1 MDTKILFL
9 NLSNDDDNFSK
20 YRQEMLGTIEN
31 LLNND
36 KSIELKKYKENKDEK
51 KLFCNDLSD
60 IDLLILW
67 VDSEHCNDWIYF
79 SEEIEKQNQ
88 ILGFFVIFGIKEDK
102 IKDNMEKAMMRNIY
116 PFICPINY
124 TNFKAYLQAV
134 VSEIKYKKSLEKFKQ
149 DIWRTDNLDS
159 LVDGAFKYLKTDPV
173 GYDRASISLVDN
185 RTEEGNRY
193 LFRYDP
199 QPGYD
204 QQSGASYRADRN
216 LQKSIEKDRLIKN
229 VDRNT
234 VLIID
239 KIQSKTKEELGELG
253 WTKEAATEDIISW
266 IGLAA
271 KYQNRTIAIITL
283 DQTQGTPY
291 EPSDYRLREFLKDF
305 GRIFA
310 QAIVEFFKKRNQ
322 EVFEEIINE
331 MGDDLKSEVLITQ
344 ILQKLKNKL
353 GCDNCNYFSVAYDS
367 DKKEIFLK
375 EYASAKGI
383 FSKKTEKSTHPFK
396 KGVGIVGAVLK
407 DGKSRIVPHAFEDE
421 NFVPTLKHPGDKL
434 SLLAVPVIPIN
445 NKNKPNR
452 IIGVICCYKKK
463 PDYFTV
469 YDRDLIESIALSAAT
484 VIERTQTLEF
494 SNEISSEM
502 AKLVVNPDKTALLC
516 KICEY
521 ALQVTSAGSASIHLL
536 KHLGN
541 NQYRAKG
548 EHYTYPP
555 GKESPPR
562 LDGKGTTDLVI
573 EKKETLEF
581 SRDKEI
587 LVMIFPEEK
596 NKILASILENNDP
609 QYKFVGLP
617 KITKEKDQLFSIS
630 SSETDKK
637 ENVYTF
643 ISAKYKQNQSDCIIP
658 LIITKYID
666 QLTLIEPKQK
676 EKKCINTAKENRD
689 VKYKLVVPLK
699 IADEKQKDCLDEK
712 QKECLVGALY
722 LNKYSEEP
730 FSKVEKFAVEL
741 FASQAAS
748 IINDQNILLE
758 NTFRSKALEDFA
770 EAIQNIATTDNTDKL
785 LKDVAEYSY
794 SLVKD
799 DLRFLG
805 YPSCSNLEKQQETE
819 QQWNNYVSILSE
831 LFSYVVIRN
840 TKGEWQLKANWPM
853 YSFTGYFANKSEG
866 ISREIEKRKSN
877 IFTYDG
883 SEVGGENQN
892 DGDILKKY
900 ALKDTSHSLLA
911 VPIKEDKDKRII
923 GVICLEH
930 SQPYAFK
937 ELHQEVIEHFARQV
951 AIAFQKKNFVNL
963 LSNHNKILESLHT
976 SLDKIVRESPKNM
989 LYKAVSET
997 REALKAESVIV
1008 IPYKKNMICQA
1019 YFSID
1024 IDDVVPTPDEDL
1036 RSFIKAFEEISSNVY
1051 NSGSAQW
1058 LEPNK
1063 TTEEL
1068 FKKLSISHGL
1078 CLPFSAGSSKKIGVM
1093 WILFSKS
1100 LDRDQSKE
1108 DTHTYTL
1115 YANQIALAYDNSM
1128 KFEELK
1134 YKSEKDLSKEIDEDH
1149 KRVRWQAGAWFL
1161 GSILA
1166 SIAGFSL
1173 IGFGIYDLS
1182 KNNPGFLSS
1191 GSAAIFSGIVLE
1203 AVTVLTFNQ
1212 GKAANERLDHYHKE
1226 LYNTGKLN
1234 ILLSAT
1240 EQLEPEIAL
1249 EEKRKIIQS
1258 IANSWLK
1265 SPDETNNSEKTQ
1277 EVKSENTQNKT

>member
-79 SEEIEKQNQ
+79 SEKIEKQSQ
-88 ILGFFVIFGIKEDK
+88 ILGFFVIFGIEEDQ
-102 IKDNMEKAMMRNIY
+102 IEDNMEKAMMRNIY

-159 LVDGAFKYLKTDPV
+159 LVNRAFEYLKRDPV

-229 VDRNT
+229 VDRDT

-239 KIQSKTKEELGELG
+239 KIQDKNKEKELDELG

-396 KGVGIVGAVLK
+396 KGVGIVGAVLE

-502 AKLVVNPDKTALLC
+502 ATLVVNPDKTALLRQ
-516 KICEY
+516 ICDY

-536 KHLGN
+536 QHLGN
-541 NQYRAKG
+541 NQYRATG

-562 LDGKGTTDLVI
+562 LEGENTGTTFQAIKLN
-573 EKKETLEF
+573 KTLEF
-581 SRDKEI
+581 SRENDK
-587 LVMIFPEEK
+587 LV
-596 NKILASILENNDP
+596 L
-609 QYKFVGLP
+609 V
-617 KITKEKDQLFSIS
+617 
-630 SSETDKK
+630 SSEQPDK
-637 ENVYTF
+637 
-643 ISAKYKQNQSDCIIP
+643 ISVTPAP
-658 LIITKYID
+658 
-666 QLTLIEPKQK
+666 EHP
-676 EKKCINTAKENRD
+676 D

-699 IADEKQKDCLDEK
+699 IADEKQKY
-712 QKECLVGALY
+712 CLVGALY

-770 EAIQNIATTDNTDKL
+770 EAIQNITATDNTDKL

-840 TKGEWQLKANWPM
+840 IKGEWQLKANWPM
-853 YSFTGYFANKSEG
+853 YSFTGYFDSNKSEG

-883 SEVGGENQN
+883 SEVEGENQN

-911 VPIKEDKDKRII
+911 VPIKDKDERII

-1019 YFSID
+1019 YFSIGE
-1024 IDDVVPTPDEDL
+1024 VVPTPDEDL

-1051 NSGSAQW
+1051 SKESEQW

-1100 LDRDQSKE
+1100 LDRDQSKKE
-1108 DTHTYTL
+1108 TYTYTL
-1115 YANQIALAYDNSM
+1115 YANQIALAYANSM

>member
-60 IDLLILW
+60 IDFLILW

-79 SEEIEKQNQ
+79 SEKIEKQSQ
-88 ILGFFVIFGIKEDK
+88 ILGFFVIFGIEEDQ
-102 IKDNMEKAMMRNIY
+102 IEDNMEKAMMRNIY

-159 LVDGAFKYLKTDPV
+159 LVNRAFEYLKRDPV

-229 VDRNT
+229 VDRDT

-239 KIQSKTKEELGELG
+239 KIQDKNKEKELDELG

-375 EYASAKGI
+375 EYASAKDI

-396 KGVGIVGAVLK
+396 KGVGIVGAVLE
-407 DGKSRIVPHAFEDE
+407 DGKSRIVPHAFEDK

-469 YDRDLIESIALSAAT
+469 YDRDLIENIALSAAT

-502 AKLVVNPDKTALLC
+502 AKLVVNPDKTKLLSQ
-516 KICEY
+516 ICDY

-541 NQYRAKG
+541 NQYRATG

-562 LDGKGTTDLVI
+562 LEGENTGTTFQAIKLN
-573 EKKETLEF
+573 KTLEF
-581 SRDKEI
+581 SRENDK
-587 LVMIFPEEK
+587 LV
-596 NKILASILENNDP
+596 L
-609 QYKFVGLP
+609 V
-617 KITKEKDQLFSIS
+617 
-630 SSETDKK
+630 SSEQPDK
-637 ENVYTF
+637 
-643 ISAKYKQNQSDCIIP
+643 ISVTPAP
-658 LIITKYID
+658 
-666 QLTLIEPKQK
+666 EHP
-676 EKKCINTAKENRD
+676 D

-699 IADEKQKDCLDEK
+699 IADEK

-730 FSKVEKFAVEL
+730 FSQVEKFAVEL

-840 TKGEWQLKANWPM
+840 IKGEWQLKANWPM
-853 YSFTGYFANKSEG
+853 YSFTGYFDSNKSEG

-877 IFTYDG
+877 IFTHDG
-883 SEVGGENQN
+883 SEVEGENQN

-911 VPIKEDKDKRII
+911 VPIKDKDERII

-1019 YFSID
+1019 SFSID
-1024 IDDVVPTPDEDL
+1024 IDEVVPTPDEDL
-1036 RSFIKAFEEISSNVY
+1036 RSFIEDTKITSLDVY
-1051 NSGSAQW
+1051 NKQSGEW
-1058 LEPNK
+1058 LDSDK
-1063 TTEEL
+1063 ILTEQQKL
-1068 FKKLSISHGL
+1068 FNKLSISHGL
-1078 CLPFSAGSSKKIGVM
+1078 CLPFSAGSSNKIGVM

-1100 LDRDQSKE
+1100 LDRDQSEKE
-1108 DTHTYTL
+1108 TYTYTL
-1115 YANQIALAYDNSM
+1115 YANQIALAYANSM

-1134 YKSEKDLSKEIDEDH
+1134 YKSEKEDLSKEIDEDH

-1203 AVTVLTFNQ
+1203 AVMVLTFNQ

>member
-79 SEEIEKQNQ
+79 SEKIEKQSQ
-88 ILGFFVIFGIKEDK
+88 ILGFFVIFGIEEDQ
-102 IKDNMEKAMMRNIY
+102 IEDNMEKAMMRNIY

-159 LVDGAFKYLKTDPV
+159 LVNRAFEYLKRDPV

-229 VDRNT
+229 VDRDT

-239 KIQSKTKEELGELG
+239 KIQDKNKEKELDELG

-469 YDRDLIESIALSAAT
+469 YDRDLIENIALSAAT

-502 AKLVVNPDKTALLC
+502 AKLVVNPDKKALLRQ
-516 KICEY
+516 ICDY

-536 KHLGN
+536 QHLGN
-541 NQYRAKG
+541 NQYRATG

-562 LDGKGTTDLVI
+562 LEGENTGTTFQAIKLN
-573 EKKETLEF
+573 KTLEF
-581 SRDKEI
+581 SRENDK
-587 LVMIFPEEK
+587 LV
-596 NKILASILENNDP
+596 L
-609 QYKFVGLP
+609 V
-617 KITKEKDQLFSIS
+617 
-630 SSETDKK
+630 SSEQPDK
-637 ENVYTF
+637 
-643 ISAKYKQNQSDCIIP
+643 ISVTPAP
-658 LIITKYID
+658 
-666 QLTLIEPKQK
+666 EHP
-676 EKKCINTAKENRD
+676 D

-699 IADEKQKDCLDEK
+699 IADEKQKY
-712 QKECLVGALY
+712 CLVGALY

-730 FSKVEKFAVEL
+730 FSKVEKFAVKL

-911 VPIKEDKDKRII
+911 VPIKDEDKRII

-976 SLDKIVRESPKNM
+976 SLHKIVRESPKNM
-989 LYKAVSET
+989 LDKAVSET

-1008 IPYKKNMICQA
+1008 ILYKKNMIGQA
-1019 YFSID
+1019 SFSID

-1036 RSFIKAFEEISSNVY
+1036 GSFIEDTKITSLDVY
-1051 NSGSAQW
+1051 NKQSGEW
-1058 LEPNK
+1058 LDSDK
-1063 TTEEL
+1063 ILTEQQKL
-1068 FKKLSISHGL
+1068 FNKLSISHGL

-1100 LDRDQSKE
+1100 LDRDQSEKE
-1108 DTHTYTL
+1108 TYTYTL
-1115 YANQIALAYDNSM
+1115 YANQIALAYANSM

-1212 GKAANERLDHYHKE
+1212 GKAANERLDYYHKE
-1226 LYNTGKLN
+1226 LYNTGQLN

-1249 EEKRKIIQS
+1249 DEKRKIIQS
-1258 IANSWLK
+1258 VANYWLQ
-1265 SPDETNNSEKTQ
+1265 SPDEINNSEKTQ
-1277 EVKSENTQNKT
+1277 EVKSENTQHKT

>member
-20 YRQEMLGTIEN
+20 YRQEMLETIEN
-31 LLNND
+31 LSNND
-36 KSIELKKYKENKDEK
+36 KSIEPEIYEKDQAKE
-51 KLFCNDLSD
+51 KLSSTNLSD

-88 ILGFFVIFGIKEDK
+88 ILGFFVIFGIEEDQ
-102 IKDNMEKAMMRNIY
+102 IEDNMEKAMMRNIY

-134 VSEIKYKKSLEKFKQ
+134 VSGIKYKKSLEKFKQ

-159 LVDGAFKYLKTDPV
+159 LVDGAFKYLKTDSV

-229 VDRNT
+229 VDRDT

-239 KIQSKTKEELGELG
+239 KIQDKNKEKELDELG

-283 DQTQGTPY
+283 DQTQGKPY

-344 ILQKLKNKL
+344 ILQKLKYKL
-353 GCDNCNYFSVAYDS
+353 DCDNCNYFSVAYDS

-383 FSKKTEKSTHPFK
+383 FPKKTEKSTHPFK
-396 KGVGIVGAVLK
+396 KGVGIVGAVLE
-407 DGKSRIVPHAFEDE
+407 DGKSRIVPHAFEDK

-469 YDRDLIESIALSAAT
+469 YDRDLIENIALSAAT

-502 AKLVVNPDKTALLC
+502 AKLVVNPDKKALLRQ
-516 KICEY
+516 ICDY

-536 KHLGN
+536 QHLGN
-541 NQYRAKG
+541 NQYRATG

-562 LDGKGTTDLVI
+562 LEGENTGTTFQAIKLN
-573 EKKETLEF
+573 KTLEF
-581 SRDKEI
+581 SRENDK
-587 LVMIFPEEK
+587 LV
-596 NKILASILENNDP
+596 L
-609 QYKFVGLP
+609 V
-617 KITKEKDQLFSIS
+617 
-630 SSETDKK
+630 SSEQPDK
-637 ENVYTF
+637 
-643 ISAKYKQNQSDCIIP
+643 ISVTPAP
-658 LIITKYID
+658 
-666 QLTLIEPKQK
+666 EHP
-676 EKKCINTAKENRD
+676 D

-699 IADEKQKDCLDEK
+699 IADEKQKDCL
-712 QKECLVGALY
+712 VGALY

-730 FSKVEKFAVEL
+730 FSQVEKFAVEL

-758 NTFRSKALEDFA
+758 NTFRSKAREDFA
-770 EAIQNIATTDNTDKL
+770 EAIQNITATDNTDKL

-840 TKGEWQLKANWPM
+840 IKGEWQLKANWPM
-853 YSFTGYFANKSEG
+853 YSLTGYFDSNKSEG
-866 ISREIEKRKSN
+866 ISKEIEYRKSN
-877 IFTYDG
+877 IFTYDDR
-883 SEVGGENQN
+883 EVQGKKQN
-892 DGDILKKY
+892 DRDILKKY

-911 VPIKEDKDKRII
+911 VPIKDKDERII

-976 SLDKIVRESPKNM
+976 SLHKIVRESPKNM
-989 LYKAVSET
+989 LDKAVSET

-1008 IPYKKNMICQA
+1008 IPYKKNMIGQA
-1019 YFSID
+1019 SFSID
-1024 IDDVVPTPDEDL
+1024 IDEVVPTPDEDL

-1051 NSGSAQW
+1051 NSRPAQW

-1063 TTEEL
+1063 TRKEQQEL
-1068 FKKLSISHGL
+1068 LEKLSISHGL
-1078 CLPFSAGSSKKIGVM
+1078 CLPFSAGSSNKIGVM

-1100 LDRDQSKE
+1100 LDRDQSEKE
-1108 DTHTYTL
+1108 TYTYTL
-1115 YANQIALAYDNSM
+1115 YANQIALAYANSM

-1265 SPDETNNSEKTQ
+1265 
-1277 EVKSENTQNKT
+1277 

>member
-20 YRQEMLGTIEN
+20 YRQEMLETIED
-31 LLNND
+31 LSNND
-36 KSIELKKYKENKDEK
+36 NQIVLKKYEENKDEK

-159 LVDGAFKYLKTDPV
+159 LVNRAFEYLKRDPV

-229 VDRNT
+229 VDRDT

-239 KIQSKTKEELGELG
+239 KIQDKNKEKELDKLG

-283 DQTQGTPY
+283 DQTQGKPY

-375 EYASAKGI
+375 EYASAKDI

-396 KGVGIVGAVLK
+396 KGVGIVGAVLE
-407 DGKSRIVPHAFEDE
+407 DGKSRIVPHAFEDK

-469 YDRDLIESIALSAAT
+469 YDRDLIENIALSAAT

-502 AKLVVNPDKTALLC
+502 AKLVVNPDKKALLRQ
-516 KICEY
+516 ICDY

-536 KHLGN
+536 QHLGN
-541 NQYRAKG
+541 NQYRATG

-562 LDGKGTTDLVI
+562 LEGENTGTTFQAIKLN
-573 EKKETLEF
+573 KTLEF
-581 SRDKEI
+581 SRENDK
-587 LVMIFPEEK
+587 LV
-596 NKILASILENNDP
+596 L
-609 QYKFVGLP
+609 V
-617 KITKEKDQLFSIS
+617 
-630 SSETDKK
+630 SSEQPDK
-637 ENVYTF
+637 
-643 ISAKYKQNQSDCIIP
+643 ISVTPAP
-658 LIITKYID
+658 
-666 QLTLIEPKQK
+666 EHP
-676 EKKCINTAKENRD
+676 D

-699 IADEKQKDCLDEK
+699 IADEKQKDCL
-712 QKECLVGALY
+712 VGALY

-730 FSKVEKFAVEL
+730 FSQVEKFAVEL

-758 NTFRSKALEDFA
+758 NTFRSKAREDFA

-840 TKGEWQLKANWPM
+840 IKGEWQLKANWPM
-853 YSFTGYFANKSEG
+853 YSFTGYFDSNKSEG
-866 ISREIEKRKSN
+866 ISKEIEYRKSN
-877 IFTYDG
+877 IFTYDDR
-883 SEVGGENQN
+883 EVQGKKQN
-892 DGDILKKY
+892 DRDILKKY

-911 VPIKEDKDKRII
+911 VPIKDKDERII

-976 SLDKIVRESPKNM
+976 SLHKIVRESPKNM

-1019 YFSID
+1019 YFSIGE
-1024 IDDVVPTPDEDL
+1024 VVPTPDEDL

-1051 NSGSAQW
+1051 SKESEQW

-1078 CLPFSAGSSKKIGVM
+1078 CLPFSAFGSSKKIGVM

-1100 LDRDQSKE
+1100 LDRDQSKKE
-1108 DTHTYTL
+1108 TYTYTL
-1115 YANQIALAYDNSM
+1115 YANQIALAYANSM

-1212 GKAANERLDHYHKE
+1212 GKAANERFDYYHKE
-1226 LYNTGKLN
+1226 LYNTGQLN

-1258 IANSWLK
+1258 VANSWLK

>member
-1 MDTKILFL
+1 L
-9 NLSNDDDNFSK
+9 
-20 YRQEMLGTIEN
+20 IEN
-31 LLNND
+31 
-36 KSIELKKYKENKDEK
+36 
-51 KLFCNDLSD
+51 
-60 IDLLILW
+60 
-67 VDSEHCNDWIYF
+67 
-79 SEEIEKQNQ
+79 
-88 ILGFFVIFGIKEDK
+88 
-102 IKDNMEKAMMRNIY
+102 
-116 PFICPINY
+116 
-124 TNFKAYLQAV
+124 
-134 VSEIKYKKSLEKFKQ
+134 
-149 DIWRTDNLDS
+149 
-159 LVDGAFKYLKTDPV
+159 
-173 GYDRASISLVDN
+173 
-185 RTEEGNRY
+185 
-193 LFRYDP
+193 
-199 QPGYD
+199 
-204 QQSGASYRADRN
+204 
-216 LQKSIEKDRLIKN
+216 
-229 VDRNT
+229 
-234 VLIID
+234 
-239 KIQSKTKEELGELG
+239 
-253 WTKEAATEDIISW
+253 
-266 IGLAA
+266 
-271 KYQNRTIAIITL
+271 
-283 DQTQGTPY
+283 
-291 EPSDYRLREFLKDF
+291 
-305 GRIFA
+305 
-310 QAIVEFFKKRNQ
+310 
-322 EVFEEIINE
+322 
-331 MGDDLKSEVLITQ
+331 
-344 ILQKLKNKL
+344 
-353 GCDNCNYFSVAYDS
+353 
-367 DKKEIFLK
+367 
-375 EYASAKGI
+375 
-383 FSKKTEKSTHPFK
+383 
-396 KGVGIVGAVLK
+396 
-407 DGKSRIVPHAFEDE
+407 
-421 NFVPTLKHPGDKL
+421 
-434 SLLAVPVIPIN
+434 
-445 NKNKPNR
+445 
-452 IIGVICCYKKK
+452 
-463 PDYFTV
+463 
-469 YDRDLIESIALSAAT
+469 IALSAAT

-502 AKLVVNPDKTALLC
+502 AKLVVNPDKKALLRQ
-516 KICEY
+516 ICDY

-536 KHLGN
+536 QHLGN
-541 NQYRAKG
+541 NQYRATG

-562 LDGKGTTDLVI
+562 LEGENTGTTFQAIKLN
-573 EKKETLEF
+573 KTLEF
-581 SRDKEI
+581 SRENDK
-587 LVMIFPEEK
+587 LV
-596 NKILASILENNDP
+596 L
-609 QYKFVGLP
+609 V
-617 KITKEKDQLFSIS
+617 
-630 SSETDKK
+630 SSEQPDK
-637 ENVYTF
+637 
-643 ISAKYKQNQSDCIIP
+643 ISVTPAP
-658 LIITKYID
+658 
-666 QLTLIEPKQK
+666 EHP
-676 EKKCINTAKENRD
+676 D

-699 IADEKQKDCLDEK
+699 IADEKQKDCL
-712 QKECLVGALY
+712 VGALY

-730 FSKVEKFAVEL
+730 FSQVEKFAVEL

-758 NTFRSKALEDFA
+758 NTFRCKALEDFA

-840 TKGEWQLKANWPM
+840 IKGEWQLKANWPM
-853 YSFTGYFANKSEG
+853 YSFTGYFDSNKSEG
-866 ISREIEKRKSN
+866 ISKEIEYRKSN
-877 IFTYDG
+877 IFTYDDR
-883 SEVGGENQN
+883 EVQGKKQN
-892 DGDILKKY
+892 DRDILKKY

-911 VPIKEDKDKRII
+911 VPIKDKDERII

-976 SLDKIVRESPKNM
+976 SLHKIVRESPKNM

-1019 YFSID
+1019 YFSIGE
-1024 IDDVVPTPDEDL
+1024 VVPTPDEDL

-1078 CLPFSAGSSKKIGVM
+1078 CLPFSAGSSEKIGVM

-1100 LDRDQSKE
+1100 LDQDQSNKNT
-1108 DTHTYTL
+1108 DTYTL
-1115 YANQIALAYDNSM
+1115 YANQIALAYANSM
-1128 KFEELK
+1128 EFEELK

-1258 IANSWLK
+1258 VANSWLK

>member
-9 NLSNDDDNFSK
+9 NLSNDDDQFSQD
-20 YRQEMLGTIEN
+20 RQGMLKTIDD
-31 LLNND
+31 LSTND
-36 KSIELKKYKENKDEK
+36 KPIFLLKFKKDEK
-51 KLFCNDLSD
+51 DQAKEKLFSTDESD

-79 SEEIEKQNQ
+79 SEEIEKRDQ
-88 ILGFFVIFGIKEDK
+88 ILEFFVIFGIKEDQ
-102 IKDNMEKAMMRNIY
+102 IEDNMEKAMIRNIY

-159 LVDGAFKYLKTDPV
+159 LVNRAFEYLKMDPV

-204 QQSGASYRADRN
+204 QQSRASYRADRN

-229 VDRNT
+229 VDRDT

-239 KIQSKTKEELGELG
+239 KIQDKNKEKELDKLG
-253 WTKEAATEDIISW
+253 WTKEAATEDISSW

-283 DQTQGTPY
+283 DQIWGKPY

-353 GCDNCNYFSVAYDS
+353 GCDNCNYFSVAYDP

-375 EYASAKGI
+375 EYASAKSI

-396 KGVGIVGAVLK
+396 KGVGIVGAVLE
-407 DGKSRIVPHAFEDE
+407 DGKSRIVPHAFEDK

-469 YDRDLIESIALSAAT
+469 YDRDLIENIALSAAT

-502 AKLVVNPDKTALLC
+502 AKLVVNPDKTALLRQ
-516 KICEY
+516 ICDY

-536 KHLGN
+536 QHLGN
-541 NQYRAKG
+541 NQYRATG

-562 LDGKGTTDLVI
+562 LEGENTGTTFQAIKLN
-573 EKKETLEF
+573 KTLEF
-581 SRDKEI
+581 SRENDK
-587 LVMIFPEEK
+587 LV
-596 NKILASILENNDP
+596 L
-609 QYKFVGLP
+609 V
-617 KITKEKDQLFSIS
+617 
-630 SSETDKK
+630 SSEQPDK
-637 ENVYTF
+637 
-643 ISAKYKQNQSDCIIP
+643 ISVTPAP
-658 LIITKYID
+658 
-666 QLTLIEPKQK
+666 EHP
-676 EKKCINTAKENRD
+676 D

-699 IADEKQKDCLDEK
+699 IADEKQKDCL
-712 QKECLVGALY
+712 VGALC

-758 NTFRSKALEDFA
+758 NTFRYKALKDFA
-770 EAIQNIATTDNTDKL
+770 EAIRNIATTDNTDKL

-853 YSFTGYFANKSEG
+853 YSLTEYSHKNKSEG
-866 ISREIEKRKSN
+866 ISKEIESRKSN
-877 IFTYDG
+877 IFTYDAR
-883 SEVGGENQN
+883 EVQGKKQN
-892 DGDILKKY
+892 DRDILKKY

-911 VPIKEDKDKRII
+911 VPIKDKDERII

-1019 YFSID
+1019 YFSIGE
-1024 IDDVVPTPDEDL
+1024 VVPTPDEDL

-1134 YKSEKDLSKEIDEDH
+1134 YKSEKDLSKEIDKDH

-1212 GKAANERLDHYHKE
+1212 GKAANERLDYYHKE
-1226 LYNTGKLN
+1226 LYNTGQLN

-1249 EEKRKIIQS
+1249 DEKRKIIQS
-1258 IANSWLK
+1258 VANYWLQ
-1265 SPDETNNSEKTQ
+1265 SPDEINNSEKTQ
-1277 EVKSENTQNKT
+1277 EVKSENTQHKT

>member
-60 IDLLILW
+60 IDFLILW

-79 SEEIEKQNQ
+79 SEKIEKQSQ
-88 ILGFFVIFGIKEDK
+88 ILGFFVIFGIEEDQ
-102 IKDNMEKAMMRNIY
+102 IEDNMEKAMMRNIY

-159 LVDGAFKYLKTDPV
+159 LVNRAFEYLKRDPV

-283 DQTQGTPY
+283 DQIQGKPY

-344 ILQKLKNKL
+344 ILQKLKDKL
-353 GCDNCNYFSVAYDS
+353 DCDNCNYFSVAYDS

-383 FSKKTEKSTHPFK
+383 FPKKTEKSTHPFK
-396 KGVGIVGAVLK
+396 KGVGIVGAVLE
-407 DGKSRIVPHAFEDE
+407 DGKSRIVPHAFEDK

-494 SNEISSEM
+494 SNKISSEM
-502 AKLVVNPDKTALLC
+502 AKLVVNPDKTKLLSQ
-516 KICEY
+516 ICDY

-536 KHLGN
+536 QHLGN
-541 NQYRAKG
+541 NQYRATG

-562 LDGKGTTDLVI
+562 LEGENTGTTFQAIKLN
-573 EKKETLEF
+573 KTLEF
-581 SRDKEI
+581 SRENDK
-587 LVMIFPEEK
+587 LV
-596 NKILASILENNDP
+596 L
-609 QYKFVGLP
+609 V
-617 KITKEKDQLFSIS
+617 
-630 SSETDKK
+630 SSEQPDK
-637 ENVYTF
+637 
-643 ISAKYKQNQSDCIIP
+643 ISVTPAP
-658 LIITKYID
+658 
-666 QLTLIEPKQK
+666 EHP
-676 EKKCINTAKENRD
+676 D

-699 IADEKQKDCLDEK
+699 IADEKQK
-712 QKECLVGALY
+712 ECLVGVLY

-730 FSKVEKFAVEL
+730 FSQVERFAVEL

-758 NTFRSKALEDFA
+758 NTFRYKALEDFA

-840 TKGEWQLKANWPM
+840 IKGEWQLKANWPM
-853 YSFTGYFANKSEG
+853 YSFTGYFDSNKSEG

-877 IFTYDG
+877 IFTHDG
-883 SEVGGENQN
+883 SEVEGENQN

-911 VPIKEDKDKRII
+911 VPIKDKDERII

-1019 YFSID
+1019 YFSIGE
-1024 IDDVVPTPDEDL
+1024 VVPTPDEDL

-1051 NSGSAQW
+1051 SKESEQW

-1100 LDRDQSKE
+1100 LDRDQSKKE
-1108 DTHTYTL
+1108 TYTYTL
-1115 YANQIALAYDNSM
+1115 YANQIALAYANSM

-1212 GKAANERLDHYHKE
+1212 GKAANERLDYYHKE
-1226 LYNTGKLN
+1226 LYNTGQLN

-1258 IANSWLK
+1258 VANSWLK

>member
-20 YRQEMLGTIEN
+20 YRQEMLETIEN
-31 LLNND
+31 LSNND
-36 KSIELKKYKENKDEK
+36 KSIEPEIYEKDQAKE
-51 KLFCNDLSD
+51 KLSSTNLSD

-134 VSEIKYKKSLEKFKQ
+134 VSGIKYKKSLEKFKQ

-159 LVDGAFKYLKTDPV
+159 LVDGAFKYLKTDSV

-229 VDRNT
+229 VDRDT

-239 KIQSKTKEELGELG
+239 KIQDKNKEKELDELG

-283 DQTQGTPY
+283 DQTQGKPY

-344 ILQKLKNKL
+344 ILQKLKYKL
-353 GCDNCNYFSVAYDS
+353 DCDNCNYFSVAYDS

-383 FSKKTEKSTHPFK
+383 FPKKTEKSTHPFK
-396 KGVGIVGAVLK
+396 KGVGIVGAVLE
-407 DGKSRIVPHAFEDE
+407 DGKSRIVPHAFEDK

-469 YDRDLIESIALSAAT
+469 YDRDLIENIALSAAT

-502 AKLVVNPDKTALLC
+502 AKLVVNPDKKALLRQ
-516 KICEY
+516 ICDY

-536 KHLGN
+536 QHLGN
-541 NQYRAKG
+541 NQYRATG

-562 LDGKGTTDLVI
+562 LEGENTGTTFQAIKLN
-573 EKKETLEF
+573 KTLEF
-581 SRDKEI
+581 SRENDK
-587 LVMIFPEEK
+587 LV
-596 NKILASILENNDP
+596 L
-609 QYKFVGLP
+609 V
-617 KITKEKDQLFSIS
+617 
-630 SSETDKK
+630 SSEQPDK
-637 ENVYTF
+637 
-643 ISAKYKQNQSDCIIP
+643 ISVTPAP
-658 LIITKYID
+658 
-666 QLTLIEPKQK
+666 EHP
-676 EKKCINTAKENRD
+676 D

-699 IADEKQKDCLDEK
+699 ITDEKQKY
-712 QKECLVGALY
+712 CLVGALY

-730 FSKVEKFAVEL
+730 FSQVEKFAVKL

-840 TKGEWQLKANWPM
+840 IKGEWQLKANWPM
-853 YSFTGYFANKSEG
+853 YSFTGYFDSNKSEG
-866 ISREIEKRKSN
+866 ISKEIEYRKSN
-877 IFTYDG
+877 IFTYDDR
-883 SEVGGENQN
+883 EVQGKKQN
-892 DGDILKKY
+892 DRDILKKY

-911 VPIKEDKDKRII
+911 VPIKDKDERII

-976 SLDKIVRESPKNM
+976 SLHKIVRESPKNM

-1019 YFSID
+1019 YFSIGE
-1024 IDDVVPTPDEDL
+1024 VVPTPDEDL

-1051 NSGSAQW
+1051 SKESEQW

-1078 CLPFSAGSSKKIGVM
+1078 CLPFSAFGSSKKIGVM

-1100 LDRDQSKE
+1100 LDRDQSKKE
-1108 DTHTYTL
+1108 TYTYTL
-1115 YANQIALAYDNSM
+1115 YANQIALAYANSM
-1128 KFEELK
+1128 EFEELK

-1258 IANSWLK
+1258 VANSWLK

>member
-20 YRQEMLGTIEN
+20 YRQEMLETIEN
-31 LLNND
+31 LSNND
-36 KSIELKKYKENKDEK
+36 KSIEPEIYEKDQAKE
-51 KLFCNDLSD
+51 KLSSTNLSD

-88 ILGFFVIFGIKEDK
+88 ILGFFVIFGIEEDQ
-102 IKDNMEKAMMRNIY
+102 IEDNMEKAMMRNIY

-134 VSEIKYKKSLEKFKQ
+134 VSGIKYKKSLEKFKQ

-159 LVDGAFKYLKTDPV
+159 LVDGAFKYLKTDSV

-229 VDRNT
+229 VDRDT

-239 KIQSKTKEELGELG
+239 KIQDKNKEKELDELG

-283 DQTQGTPY
+283 DQTQGKPY

-344 ILQKLKNKL
+344 ILQKLKYKL
-353 GCDNCNYFSVAYDS
+353 DCDNCNYFSVAYDS

-383 FSKKTEKSTHPFK
+383 FPKKTEKSTHPFK
-396 KGVGIVGAVLK
+396 KGVGIVGAVLE
-407 DGKSRIVPHAFEDE
+407 DGKSRIVPHAFEDK

-469 YDRDLIESIALSAAT
+469 YDRDLIENIALSAAT

-502 AKLVVNPDKTALLC
+502 AKLVVNPDKKALLRQ
-516 KICEY
+516 ICDY

-536 KHLGN
+536 QHLGN
-541 NQYRAKG
+541 NQYRATG

-562 LDGKGTTDLVI
+562 LEGENTGTTFQAIKLN
-573 EKKETLEF
+573 KTLEF
-581 SRDKEI
+581 SRENDK
-587 LVMIFPEEK
+587 LV
-596 NKILASILENNDP
+596 L
-609 QYKFVGLP
+609 V
-617 KITKEKDQLFSIS
+617 
-630 SSETDKK
+630 SSEQPDK
-637 ENVYTF
+637 
-643 ISAKYKQNQSDCIIP
+643 ISVTPAP
-658 LIITKYID
+658 
-666 QLTLIEPKQK
+666 EHP
-676 EKKCINTAKENRD
+676 D

-699 IADEKQKDCLDEK
+699 ITDEKQKY
-712 QKECLVGALY
+712 CLVGALY

-730 FSKVEKFAVEL
+730 FSQVEKFAVKL

-840 TKGEWQLKANWPM
+840 IKGEWQLKANWPM
-853 YSFTGYFANKSEG
+853 YSFTGYFDSNKSEG
-866 ISREIEKRKSN
+866 ISKEIEYRKSN
-877 IFTYDG
+877 IFTYDDR
-883 SEVGGENQN
+883 EVQGKKQN
-892 DGDILKKY
+892 DRDILKKY

-911 VPIKEDKDKRII
+911 VPIKDKDERII

-976 SLDKIVRESPKNM
+976 SLHKIVRESPKNM

-1019 YFSID
+1019 YFSIGE
-1024 IDDVVPTPDEDL
+1024 VVPTPDEDL

-1051 NSGSAQW
+1051 SKESEQW

-1078 CLPFSAGSSKKIGVM
+1078 CLPFSAFGSSKKIGVM

-1100 LDRDQSKE
+1100 LDRDQSKKE
-1108 DTHTYTL
+1108 TYTYTL
-1115 YANQIALAYDNSM
+1115 YANQIALAYANSM

-1258 IANSWLK
+1258 VANSWLK

>member
-20 YRQEMLGTIEN
+20 YRKEMLGTIEN

-134 VSEIKYKKSLEKFKQ
+134 VSGIKYKKSLEKFKQ

-159 LVDGAFKYLKTDPV
+159 LVDGAFEYLKTDPV

-239 KIQSKTKEELGELG
+239 KIQDKNKEKELGELG

-283 DQTQGTPY
+283 DQIQGKPY

-344 ILQKLKNKL
+344 ILQKLKDKL
-353 GCDNCNYFSVAYDS
+353 DCDNCNYFSVAYDS

-383 FSKKTEKSTHPFK
+383 FPKKTEKSTHPFK
-396 KGVGIVGAVLK
+396 KGVGIVGAVLE
-407 DGKSRIVPHAFEDE
+407 DGKSRIVPHAFEDK

-502 AKLVVNPDKTALLC
+502 AKLVVNPDKTKLLSQ
-516 KICEY
+516 ICDY

-536 KHLGN
+536 QHLGN
-541 NQYRAKG
+541 NQYRATG

-562 LDGKGTTDLVI
+562 LEGENTGTTFQAIKLN
-573 EKKETLEF
+573 KTLEF
-581 SRDKEI
+581 SRENDK
-587 LVMIFPEEK
+587 LV
-596 NKILASILENNDP
+596 L
-609 QYKFVGLP
+609 V
-617 KITKEKDQLFSIS
+617 
-630 SSETDKK
+630 SSEQPDK
-637 ENVYTF
+637 
-643 ISAKYKQNQSDCIIP
+643 ISVTPAP
-658 LIITKYID
+658 
-666 QLTLIEPKQK
+666 EHP
-676 EKKCINTAKENRD
+676 D

-699 IADEKQKDCLDEK
+699 IADEK

-758 NTFRSKALEDFA
+758 NTFRSKAREDFA
-770 EAIQNIATTDNTDKL
+770 EAIQNITATDNTDKL

-840 TKGEWQLKANWPM
+840 IKGEWQLKANWPM
-853 YSFTGYFANKSEG
+853 YSFTGYFDSNKSEG
-866 ISREIEKRKSN
+866 ISKEIEYRKSN
-877 IFTYDG
+877 IFTYDDR
-883 SEVGGENQN
+883 EVQGKKQN
-892 DGDILKKY
+892 DRDILKKY

-911 VPIKEDKDKRII
+911 VPIKDKDERII

-976 SLDKIVRESPKNM
+976 SLHKIVRESPKNM
-989 LYKAVSET
+989 LDKAVSET

-1008 IPYKKNMICQA
+1008 IPYKKNMIGQA
-1019 YFSID
+1019 SFSID
-1024 IDDVVPTPDEDL
+1024 IDEVVPTPDEDL
-1036 RSFIKAFEEISSNVY
+1036 RSFIEDTKITSLDVY
-1051 NSGSAQW
+1051 NKQSGEW
-1058 LEPNK
+1058 LDSDK
-1063 TTEEL
+1063 ILTEQQKL
-1068 FKKLSISHGL
+1068 FNKLSISHGL
-1078 CLPFSAGSSKKIGVM
+1078 CLPFSAGSSNKIGVM

-1100 LDRDQSKE
+1100 LDRDQSEKE
-1108 DTHTYTL
+1108 TYTYTL
-1115 YANQIALAYDNSM
+1115 YANQIALAYANSM

-1203 AVTVLTFNQ
+1203 AVMVLTFNQ

-1258 IANSWLK
+1258 VANSWLK

>member
-1 MDTKILFL
+1 M
-9 NLSNDDDNFSK
+9 
-20 YRQEMLGTIEN
+20 
-31 LLNND
+31 
-36 KSIELKKYKENKDEK
+36 
-51 KLFCNDLSD
+51 
-60 IDLLILW
+60 
-67 VDSEHCNDWIYF
+67 
-79 SEEIEKQNQ
+79 
-88 ILGFFVIFGIKEDK
+88 
-102 IKDNMEKAMMRNIY
+102 
-116 PFICPINY
+116 
-124 TNFKAYLQAV
+124 
-134 VSEIKYKKSLEKFKQ
+134 
-149 DIWRTDNLDS
+149 
-159 LVDGAFKYLKTDPV
+159 
-173 GYDRASISLVDN
+173 
-185 RTEEGNRY
+185 
-193 LFRYDP
+193 
-199 QPGYD
+199 
-204 QQSGASYRADRN
+204 
-216 LQKSIEKDRLIKN
+216 
-229 VDRNT
+229 
-234 VLIID
+234 
-239 KIQSKTKEELGELG
+239 
-253 WTKEAATEDIISW
+253 
-266 IGLAA
+266 
-271 KYQNRTIAIITL
+271 
-283 DQTQGTPY
+283 
-291 EPSDYRLREFLKDF
+291 
-305 GRIFA
+305 
-310 QAIVEFFKKRNQ
+310 
-322 EVFEEIINE
+322 
-331 MGDDLKSEVLITQ
+331 
-344 ILQKLKNKL
+344 
-353 GCDNCNYFSVAYDS
+353 
-367 DKKEIFLK
+367 
-375 EYASAKGI
+375 

-469 YDRDLIESIALSAAT
+469 YDRDLIENIALSAAT

-502 AKLVVNPDKTALLC
+502 AKLVVNPDKTALLRQ
-516 KICEY
+516 ICDY

-536 KHLGN
+536 QHLGN
-541 NQYRAKG
+541 NQYRATG

-562 LDGKGTTDLVI
+562 LEGENTGTTFQAIKLN
-573 EKKETLEF
+573 KTLEF
-581 SRDKEI
+581 SRENDK
-587 LVMIFPEEK
+587 LV
-596 NKILASILENNDP
+596 L
-609 QYKFVGLP
+609 V
-617 KITKEKDQLFSIS
+617 
-630 SSETDKK
+630 SSEQPDK
-637 ENVYTF
+637 
-643 ISAKYKQNQSDCIIP
+643 ISVTPAP
-658 LIITKYID
+658 
-666 QLTLIEPKQK
+666 EHP
-676 EKKCINTAKENRD
+676 D

-699 IADEKQKDCLDEK
+699 IADEKQK
-712 QKECLVGALY
+712 ECLVGVLY

-730 FSKVEKFAVEL
+730 FSQVERFAVEL

-758 NTFRSKALEDFA
+758 NTFRYKALEDFA
-770 EAIQNIATTDNTDKL
+770 EAIENIATTDNTDKL

-819 QQWNNYVSILSE
+819 QQWNKYVSILSE

-877 IFTYDG
+877 IFTHDG
-883 SEVGGENQN
+883 SEVEGENQN

-911 VPIKEDKDKRII
+911 VPIKDKDERII

-937 ELHQEVIEHFARQV
+937 ELHQEVIEHFAGQV

-976 SLDKIVRESPKNM
+976 SLHKIVRESPKNM

-1008 IPYKKNMICQA
+1008 ILYKKNMIGQA
-1019 YFSID
+1019 SFSID

-1036 RSFIKAFEEISSNVY
+1036 SSFIEDTKITSLDVY
-1051 NSGSAQW
+1051 NKQSGEW
-1058 LEPNK
+1058 LDSDK
-1063 TTEEL
+1063 ILTEQQKL
-1068 FKKLSISHGL
+1068 FNKLSISHGL
-1078 CLPFSAGSSKKIGVM
+1078 CLPFSAGSSNKIGVM

-1100 LDRDQSKE
+1100 LDRDQSEKE
-1108 DTHTYTL
+1108 TYTYTL
-1115 YANQIALAYDNSM
+1115 YANQIALAYANSM

-1226 LYNTGKLN
+1226 LYNTGQLN

-1258 IANSWLK
+1258 VANYWLK
-1265 SPDETNNSEKTQ
+1265 SPDEINNSEKTQ